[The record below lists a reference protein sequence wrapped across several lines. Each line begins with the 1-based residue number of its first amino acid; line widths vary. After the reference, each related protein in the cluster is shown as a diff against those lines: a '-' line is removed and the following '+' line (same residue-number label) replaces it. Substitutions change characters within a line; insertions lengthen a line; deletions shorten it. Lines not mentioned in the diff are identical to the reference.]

1 MSTRMRMLFA
11 LWIKHLGRS
20 PWFWLFLVCSG
31 ILAWILMNNM
41 STERITVSVLYEKL
55 GMLFIAFTMFSVF
68 SLDMDSGFMN
78 LLRSYP
84 VRRIVL
90 LIERGA
96 IGYFAGIAIVLL
108 SGILLLGSIPWTL
121 HLRYLLFMLP
131 VYWTLGALT
140 AAGTLLVQHTVGGLL
155 GALLFWAA
163 AMSQVGG
170 AYSPILLNF
179 SGVHLAVIRWWTQT
193 EAAWEDWLVFN
204 RWLYCAVGILLW
216 SLAWLAIRI
225 WKKR

>member
-1 MSTRMRMLFA
+1 MSSRMRMVFA
-11 LWIKHLGRS
+11 LWMKLLARS
-20 PWFWLFLVCSG
+20 PWFWLLLVCSG
-31 ILAWILMNNM
+31 ISVSILMNDI
-41 STERITVSVLYEKL
+41 STERVAVSVIYEKL
-55 GMLFIAFTMFSVF
+55 GMLIIAFTMISVF
-68 SLDMDSGFMN
+68 ILDMDSGFMN

-108 SGILLLGSIPWTL
+108 SGILLPGNIPWTL

-131 VYWTLGALT
+131 VYWTMGALT
-140 AAGTLLVQHTVGGLL
+140 AAGTLLVQHTVGGLF
-155 GALLFWAA
+155 GALMFWSA

-170 AYSPILLNF
+170 EYSPILLNF
-179 SGVHLAVIRWWTQT
+179 SGVHLAVIHWWTQT
-193 EAAWEDWLVFN
+193 EAAWENWLVFN
-204 RWLYCAVGILLW
+204 RWFYCAVGILLW
-216 SLAWLAIRI
+216 SLAWFVIRI